1 MLSHLE
7 KYIIGSIPH
16 TVLKHKHHVN
26 QQPKLKKKKL
36 NSSITLVEKWSIFH
50 YNSYAWKNIAI
61 HLNTYNKKP
70 FTWKNISKIK
80 IQVSNWQKI
89 SAVISQIKESLF
101 LLLKISENS
110 RDAEE
115 NKEAKKQNAFK
126 AKMDKKLDQIFIHTY
141 THRKLTFKH

>member
-115 NKEAKKQNAFK
+115 NKEAKKQCLQSK
-126 AKMDKKLDQIFIHTY
+126 DGQKTRSDIHSYIHTQ
-141 THRKLTFKH
+141 KVDF

>member
-7 KYIIGSIPH
+7 KYIIGSNPH

-26 QQPKLKKKKL
+26 QQPKFKKKKL

-80 IQVSNWQKI
+80 IQVSNWQKNI
-89 SAVISQIKESLF
+89 SSYITDKRIIISIIKDFWKFQGRRRKQRS
-101 LLLKISENS
+101 
-110 RDAEE
+110 
-115 NKEAKKQNAFK
+115 KETKCLQSKDGQK
-126 AKMDKKLDQIFIHTY
+126 TRSDIHSYIHTQ
-141 THRKLTFKH
+141 KVDF